1 MLHIADT
8 LTATLYIAL
17 LIVFFPPMPLL
28 YHLFSGVWAVTSAT
42 YCYEMHGR
50 LNFQTVVI
58 TDVILFNF
66 RKLS

>member
-1 MLHIADT
+1 MLHIADM
-8 LTATLYIAL
+8 LTSTLYIAL
-17 LIVFFPPMPLL
+17 LIVFLFSPMPLL
-28 YHLFSGVWAVTSAT
+28 YHLFSGVWALTSAT

-50 LNFQTVVI
+50 FQTVVI

>member
-1 MLHIADT
+1 MVHIADM

-17 LIVFFPPMPLL
+17 LIVFFFPMPLL
-28 YHLFSGVWAVTSAT
+28 CHLFSGVWAVTIAT
-42 YCYEMHGR
+42 YFYEMHGR

-58 TDVILFNF
+58 TDVILCNF

>member
-17 LIVFFPPMPLL
+17 LIVFFPMPLL
-28 YHLFSGVWAVTSAT
+28 YHLFSGVWAVTRAT

-58 TDVILFNF
+58 TDVILRNF